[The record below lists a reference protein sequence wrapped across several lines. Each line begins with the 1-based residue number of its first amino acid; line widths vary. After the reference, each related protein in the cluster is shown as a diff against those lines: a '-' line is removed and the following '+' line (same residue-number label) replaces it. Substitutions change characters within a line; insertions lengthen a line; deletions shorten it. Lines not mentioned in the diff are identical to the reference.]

1 MHEYH
6 LKNRPNR
13 EIISESEINDILQKG
28 KFIVISACRDSEPYI
43 VTLSYGFNA
52 KERSLYV
59 HCAPNGLKIDFF
71 KSNNRICATIIEDG
85 GYVVDEC
92 GHNYRT
98 VVFWGEIHFVK
109 DLEEKKYGMGI
120 LLNHLENNSKVIREK
135 LLKSEDYYSNME
147 VLRIDIKQIHAK
159 AGR

>member
-1 MHEYH
+1 MQEYH

-28 KFIVISACRDSEPYI
+28 KFVVISACRDSEPYI

-98 VVFWGEIHFVK
+98 VVLWGEIHFVT

-120 LLNHLENNSKVIREK
+120 LLNHLESNSQVIREK